1 MARPLGVLM
10 SLPMITS
17 TLAPFREALMM
28 LGDCSFQLVQN
39 MRLGWEQTQGKYND
53 VHWELMLWLTEL
65 K

>member
-10 SLPMITS
+10 SEPMMAS

-28 LGDCSFQLVQN
+28 LGACSFQLVQN
-39 MRLGWEQTQGKYND
+39 MRLKWEQKQDKNKD
-53 VHWELMLWLTEL
+53 VQWELQ